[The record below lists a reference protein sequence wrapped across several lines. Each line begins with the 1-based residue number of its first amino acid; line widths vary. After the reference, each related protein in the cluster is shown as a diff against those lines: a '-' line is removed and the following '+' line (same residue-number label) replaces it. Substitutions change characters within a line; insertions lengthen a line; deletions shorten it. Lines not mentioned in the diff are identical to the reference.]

1 VRGVAESVLVCS
13 VCFSFERRLA
23 TAAAGYR
30 SMGLVASGEWNARF
44 AKGRGV

>member
-1 VRGVAESVLVCS
+1 V
-13 VCFSFERRLA
+13 
-23 TAAAGYR
+23 GYR